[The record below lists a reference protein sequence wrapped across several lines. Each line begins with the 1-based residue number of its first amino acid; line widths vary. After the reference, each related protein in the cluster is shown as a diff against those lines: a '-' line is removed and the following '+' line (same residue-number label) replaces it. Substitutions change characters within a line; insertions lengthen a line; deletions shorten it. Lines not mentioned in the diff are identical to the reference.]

1 MAKTENAK
9 KVPGALVAAV
19 VVIVAIAAFVPTV
32 YMPYKN
38 KKPAMDE
45 AHKEALDTIEYYD
58 NSIKNQASIE
68 AEINDLQAQWDKY
81 QEDMFVDAKT
91 TIKDLTRAIDARGD
105 IIDLNIKVE
114 SATPDPSGL
123 VTADGNPLYFNKI
136 KLTGRCDRETL
147 LSLLKFIEED
157 SIGHYYVQKYESK
170 PVEVTDSDGNV
181 VDKEMFENTIDFY
194 LYYFNQNEKVAVV
207 ASDTDTATDSS
218 K

>member
-45 AHKEALDTIEYYD
+45 AHKEALDTIEFYD

-68 AEINDLQAQWDKY
+68 AEIKDLQAQWDQY
-81 QEDMFVDAKT
+81 QKDMFVDANS
-91 TIKDLTRAIDARGD
+91 TIRDLTNAVDERD
-105 IIDLNIKVE
+105 ITQTAFQAD
-114 SATPDPSGL
+114 SPTPDPSGT
-123 VTADGNPLYFNKI
+123 VTAEGNPLYFTKI
-136 KLTGRCDRETL
+136 KLTIESDREQL
-147 LSLLKFIEED
+147 LSFLKFVEED
-157 SIGHYYVQKYESK
+157 SVGCYYVQKLDSK
-170 PVEVTDSDGNV
+170 PIDVKDSDGNV
-181 VDKEMFENTIDFY
+181 TDEEKFSTSMEIY
-194 LYYFNQNEKVAVV
+194 LYYFNQNEVKPVLS
-207 ASDTDTATDSS
+207 SDTDTATDSS